1 MINELRMLAEDLH
14 SLSATN
20 KYSTAMSKA
29 ADEIE
34 RAYEALKKANAQA
47 EHFEREWYLRGD
59 RVEALEDGIRQHL
72 EHHENG
78 CTYLSHL
85 VSPN

>member
-1 MINELRMLAEDLH
+1 MVNELRMLAEDLH
-14 SLSATN
+14 SLSGTN

-34 RAYEALKKANAQA
+34 RAHAALKNANAQA

-59 RVEALEDGIRQHL
+59 RVEALEGAIGKAIAD
-72 EHHENG
+72 
-78 CTYLSHL
+78 
-85 VSPN
+85 